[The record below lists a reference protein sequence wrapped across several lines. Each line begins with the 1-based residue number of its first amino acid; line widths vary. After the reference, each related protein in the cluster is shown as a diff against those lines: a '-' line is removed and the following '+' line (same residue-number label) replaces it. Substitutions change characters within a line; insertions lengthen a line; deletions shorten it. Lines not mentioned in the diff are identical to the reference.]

1 MGKRARRRARQELSA
16 QEPGPLPP
24 TAPPRTVRRLEAP
37 TWLQRAVSVRRVVQ
51 VSVGAGLWFAV
62 SQGHTTLT
70 IVIVAGSL
78 AGVLL
83 GKFFCRWMCPLGA
96 IMETIMGMDDPDGR
110 QRALYG
116 YFKIGC
122 PISWAQGLLNRVSLW
137 RVRVDPAQCTHCN
150 RCDKACYVAQLAP
163 GHSLHVA
170 ERANASTHFSCS
182 RCLQCVGACPTG
194 ALSLGLIGIGAR
206 GGTDSATGTS
216 RPT

>member
-1 MGKRARRRARQELSA
+1 MGKRKRQQVGRVEA
-16 QEPGPLPP
+16 AGAAPEVHPGPL
-24 TAPPRTVRRLEAP
+24 ARRLEAP
-37 TWLQRAVSVRRVVQ
+37 TWLQRVVSVRRMVQ
-51 VSVGAGLWFAV
+51 VSVGVALWLAV
-62 SQGHTTLT
+62 SGGHTTLT
-70 IVIVAGSL
+70 VVIVAGSF

-96 IMETIMGMDDPDGR
+96 IMETVMGMDDPDGR

-170 ERANASTHFSCS
+170 ERTNASTHFSCS

-194 ALSLGLIGIGAR
+194 ALSLRPVRIGAGR
-206 GGTDSATGTS
+206 EPAS
-216 RPT
+216 R